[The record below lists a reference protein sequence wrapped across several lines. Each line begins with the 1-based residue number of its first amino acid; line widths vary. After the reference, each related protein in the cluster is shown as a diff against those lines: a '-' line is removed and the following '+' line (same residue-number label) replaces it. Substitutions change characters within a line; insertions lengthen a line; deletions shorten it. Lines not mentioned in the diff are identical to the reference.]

1 MTTTLDMI
9 TPSKMDV
16 NIGIESQARQEDAA
30 QLSRVLA
37 DTYTLY
43 LQTHN
48 FHWNVTGKRFVGL
61 HNLLREQYTEM
72 IEAIDE
78 IAERIRALG
87 FYTPATYTKLS
98 QLTSLTE
105 TEEVP
110 KSEEMVRI
118 LVDNTEKLIRT
129 AREAL
134 QRAEAANDAVT
145 ADLLTERMEIHEK
158 NAWML
163 RSILED

>member
-1 MTTTLDMI
+1 MTTTLKI
-9 TPSKMDV
+9 TPSQMDV
-16 NIGIESQARQEDAA
+16 NIGIESQARKEDAT
-30 QLSRVLA
+30 QLSHVLA

-72 IEAIDE
+72 IEAIDD

-98 QLTSLTE
+98 QLTLIAE

-118 LVDNTEKLIRT
+118 LVENTEKLIRT

-134 QRAEAANDAVT
+134 ERAETAKDAVT
-145 ADLLTERMEIHEK
+145 ADLLTERMEVHEK